1 MDYDDYSYA
10 DYSYDEESYGYDSYD
25 DDISYHD
32 YDKNEIIVEYDGKDH
47 TDNSGIQDQEYFY
60 DYAEDFT
67 PQDDDSIVRKPY
79 DWDIY
84 DSDDDVEYTDPNDNV
99 KSTHHSVI
107 KSPSRSSIN
116 SVNKLNTPSSSSNK
130 PSSELAFDRAVTY
143 LFNED
148 INGPIATFF
157 IKNFGRRHID
167 DMIHPDTFGSN
178 LSSSHLNKSEKDL
191 LSTLCICNRVFI
203 NFYGSPIKEDW
214 SNVSS
219 ENFDHIGEEYGFIP
233 INRDVTCKPSSDAFE
248 YIINKFFEQDMD
260 SPIVKS
266 LLEYTKGSRD
276 VDLVL
281 DMIIK

>member
-1 MDYDDYSYA
+1 M
-10 DYSYDEESYGYDSYD
+10 
-25 DDISYHD
+25 I
-32 YDKNEIIVEYDGKDH
+32 
-47 TDNSGIQDQEYFY
+47 
-60 DYAEDFT
+60 
-67 PQDDDSIVRKPY
+67 KPY
-79 DWDIY
+79 DWDHIY
-84 DSDDDVEYTDPNDNV
+84 DSDDDIKYCEPYDDVQH
-99 KSTHHSVI
+99 THQVLT
-107 KSPSRSSIN
+107 KSPDK
-116 SVNKLNTPSSSSNK
+116 SVTNNTDEPNTLSCSSNK

-276 VDLVL
+276 IDIVL
-281 DMIIK
+281 NMTDNQIDNLYYYTESSKSSSQANII